1 MRKLFGVIAISA
13 ALAGCGGVKQSPV
26 EAKSDAASQRTLTI
40 SAVRAVSRPVAAAVQ
55 VTGSFAAKEASDVAP
70 QTAGRVMETPVDVGD
85 YVKQGQLIARLD
97 DRDPRLRL
105 EQAEATQQQ
114 AEAALRQ
121 AQSRIG
127 LGVGQTFDASTVPEV
142 LSAKAAYDSA
152 AAQAKQA
159 EADAARYENLVK
171 TGDVSRS
178 AYEKARTSADTAVA
192 QANSA
197 RQQYE
202 ATLNNA
208 RQNFQGVS
216 GAQASLEGMRAQTEM
231 ARKAVEDTMIRAPF
245 AGNVSAR
252 PIASGQYVALTNKI
266 ATILLITP
274 IKLELQVPELN
285 APQMKLNSDVE
296 AGVPGFPGRVF
307 RGKVT
312 ALNPAIDPNSRTFT
326 VIAEFANGDLALKP
340 GMFATA
346 RILLPGSNLG
356 LFVPRKSVLTDP
368 TTNSSQLYF
377 VRDGKARIAVVQLGI
392 VDEDR
397 VQILSGLGAD
407 AIVATDHLQDLYD
420 SESVQVNMET
430 PAAASGSASSTSG
443 AGAK

>member
-1 MRKLFGVIAISA
+1 MKKRIGVIVVSA
-13 ALAGCGGVKQSPV
+13 VLAGCGGAKQTPV
-26 EAKSDAASQRTLTI
+26 EAKSDASSQRTLAV
-40 SAVRAVSRPVAAAVQ
+40 SAVRAVSRAVAAAVQ
-55 VTGSFAAKEASDVAP
+55 VTGSFTAKESSDVAP
-70 QTAGRVMETPVDVGD
+70 QAAGRVIETPVDVGD

-97 DRDPRLRL
+97 DRDAKLRL
-105 EQAEATQQQ
+105 EQAEASQQQ

-127 LGVGQTFDASTVPEV
+127 LGTGQQFNANTVPEV
-142 LSAKAAYDSA
+142 LSAKAAYESA
-152 AAQAKQA
+152 TAQAKQA

-178 AYEKARTSADTAVA
+178 AYEKARTSADTAAA
-192 QANSA
+192 QENSA

-208 RQNFQGVS
+208 RQNFQGVT
-216 GAQASLEGMRAQTEM
+216 GAQASLEAIRAQTEL
-231 ARKAVEDTMIRAPF
+231 ARKALEDTMIRAPF
-245 AGNVSAR
+245 AGYVSAR
-252 PIASGQYVALTNKI
+252 PIAQGQYVALTNKI

-296 AGVPGFPGRVF
+296 ASVPGFPGRVF
-307 RGKVT
+307 RGRVT
-312 ALNPAIDPNSRTFT
+312 AINPAIDPNSRTFT
-326 VIAEFANGDLALKP
+326 VIAEFSNGDLALKP

-346 RILLPGSNLG
+346 RILLPGSNTG
-356 LFVPRKSVLTDP
+356 LFVPRKAVMTDP

-377 VRDGKARIAVVQLGI
+377 VRDGKARVAVVQLGI
-392 VDEDR
+392 VDGDM

-420 SESVQVNMET
+420 SESVQATIQYPPAKSET
-430 PAAASGSASSTSG
+430 
-443 AGAK
+443 GAK